1 MLAIQPT
8 YILFGALIVIIVV
21 TLILVAS
28 ASSFGQSVKN
38 SSNSERDIAFAF
50 SGEDLIDASGAA
62 LEIAPNAQTFSDVK
76 QLFLGRFPDFRDP
89 SNTQVTLEFTSNIPG
104 DEAVL
109 RLTTRGNSR
118 TLVLKD
124 PKKDAVARQ
133 TALNARGTEILAHSI
148 ATQAPM
154 AIWATSKFGE
164 TIYRNAGF
172 EKLER
177 RGITAD
183 MLKESADKDGQ
194 FATRLSAAGT
204 AEERPSWFDISKA
217 QGPDQSIIHY
227 ALDADAIVHAEA
239 AQRNFVQTL
248 TKTFAQLSIG
258 LAIFDRNRQ
267 LALFNPSL
275 IDLTTLK
282 AEFLSSRPSL
292 SSFFDQLRDR
302 QIMPEPRNYTTWRS
316 QLSDMLVKAED
327 GIYCETWTLPSGLTY
342 RISGKPHPDGAVAF
356 LFEDISAE
364 ISLSRRFRAELEMS
378 QSILDTVEDS
388 MAVFSRSGSLTF
400 SNKPF
405 QDLWKCNPDESF
417 IEMSIHDMIKDWR
430 KSFEATP
437 LWDQLPE
444 FVASTEV
451 RSTIST
457 QLNHTS
463 EGSFDVSAIPLI
475 GASTLVRFK
484 PLKQTAQTAVT
495 K

>member
-8 YILFGALIVIIVV
+8 YIFFGALIVVFVV
-21 TLILVAS
+21 VVILVTG
-28 ASSFGQSVKN
+28 ASSFGPNTKTQSDP
-38 SSNSERDIAFAF
+38 ERAIAFAF
-50 SGEDLIDASGAA
+50 SGNDLIDASSSA
-62 LEIAPNAQTFSDVK
+62 LEIAPNAQTFHDVK
-76 QLFLGRFPDFRDP
+76 QLFIGRFPDFRDP
-89 SNTQVTLEFTSNIPG
+89 SSTQETLEFTSGIPG

-109 RLTTRGNSR
+109 ILTTRGNSR
-118 TLVLKD
+118 ALILKD
-124 PKKDAVARQ
+124 PTKDAVARQ
-133 TALNARGTEILAHSI
+133 TILNARATEILAHSI
-148 ATQAPM
+148 STQAPM
-154 AIWATSKFGE
+154 AIWATSKYGE
-164 TIYRNAGF
+164 TIFRNAGF
-172 EKLER
+172 ERLER

-183 MLKESADKDGQ
+183 MLQDSASSDDHSR
-194 FATRLSAAGT
+194 TRLSATGT
-204 AEERPSWFDISKA
+204 AEEQPSWFDISQA
-217 QGPDQSIIHY
+217 HGPDQTTIHY
-227 ALDADAIVHAEA
+227 ALNADAIVHAEA

-275 IDLTTLK
+275 IDLTNLK
-282 AEFLSSRPSL
+282 VEFLSARPSL

-302 QIMPEPRNYTTWRS
+302 QIMPEPRNYTTWRN

-405 QDLWKCNPDESF
+405 QELWKCNPDESF

-444 FVASTEV
+444 FVASTEM
-451 RSTIST
+451 RSTISKK
-457 QLNHTS
+457 LNHGTK
-463 EGSFDVSAIPLI
+463 GPFDVSAIRLI

-484 PLKQTAQTAVT
+484 PVNQTAQTPADG
-495 K
+495 